1 MHVFSRIINE
11 RTRRGHTSYISY
23 TMVSWSLPHAST
35 NLLSTPKQTFWTWK
49 DSYRLTASQEHS
61 LWHVLYLVLQV
72 YLHTSQTIATNSSQ
86 LGQEIPLLPGPVY
99 VIPLPGSATLE
110 GMGKISVRAL
120 RLDVVVLPC
129 LAMTS
134 VTLLVAM
141 ELMKRK

>member
-1 MHVFSRIINE
+1 MTRSVFG
-11 RTRRGHTSYISY
+11 TT
-23 TMVSWSLPHAST
+23 T
-35 NLLSTPKQTFWTWK
+35 
-49 DSYRLTASQEHS
+49 
-61 LWHVLYLVLQV
+61 